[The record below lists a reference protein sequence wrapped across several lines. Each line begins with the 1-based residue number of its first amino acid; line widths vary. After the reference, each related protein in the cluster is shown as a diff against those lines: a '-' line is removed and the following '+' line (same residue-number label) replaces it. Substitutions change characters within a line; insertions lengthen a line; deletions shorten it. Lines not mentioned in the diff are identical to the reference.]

1 MSEQLDQ
8 PPVNCPFY
16 GRHVAMTLLGAEP
29 VPKQRLTFVSSDGN
43 QCAIRLTTCTPCE
56 LALEGKPV
64 NWQVCPVC
72 RAALV
77 GHKGL

>member
-16 GRHVAMTLLGAEP
+16 GRYVAMTLLGAEA
-29 VPKQRLTFVSSDGN
+29 VLKERLTFRSSGGN
-43 QCAIRLTTCTPCE
+43 QCAIRLTTYAPCE

-64 NWQVCPVC
+64 DWQVCPVC